1 MIDRIC
7 ISINNRCNLDCVYCH
22 FHEKAKIE
30 KANMNIFEILDNV
43 KDYAGEIFK
52 IGFVGNGEPFLD
64 LPLLKKY
71 ITYVEDSPNIHIY
84 TITNGTV
91 SLSDEDWIFLDNHN
105 VNVGFSIDGY
115 KELHDKNRCGSV
127 EKAMHNV
134 EKYRDITGH

>member
-1 MIDRIC
+1 
-7 ISINNRCNLDCVYCH
+7 VYCH